1 MAEKAAYDLMVLIDP
16 ELPEE
21 TRAQLIDGIGK
32 QIESGSG
39 VLKGHADWGVR
50 KLTFEIRHRTEASYQ
65 LFQIEANPELLGQLD
80 HSLKIQDA
88 VLRHRV
94 IRLSKGAPETPPT
107 PGPPARQATPTEHE
121 PPEAE
126 ARQETT

>member
-1 MAEKAAYDLMVLIDP
+1 MAEKAAYDLTVLIDS

-21 TRAQLIDGIGK
+21 TQAQLIDGIKK

-50 KLTFEIRHRTEASYQ
+50 KLTFEIGHRTEASYQ
-65 LFQIEANPELLGQLD
+65 LFQLEANSELLAQLD
-80 HSLKIQDA
+80 HNLKIQDA

-107 PGPPARQATPTEHE
+107 PGPPARQATPAEHE
-121 PPEAE
+121 PAEAE
-126 ARQETT
+126 DQQETT